1 MPNIYF
7 KWSLV
12 DFFNFDVFLSL
23 KVILILINSTDPD
36 ELPHFRSSL
45 FAFRIQILPYMG
57 VCILY
62 SEAYLRKHPKADEKL
77 IETQMT
83 ATLKQ
88 GCCKKQL
95 KLNACVPKKQFFRVV
110 CNFMRCHCVPFNQ
123 FFSIWVI
130 HKCKSGI
137 DFLLA
142 CPLQN
147 SSFMDKISMTS
158 QVFSGKTWK

>member
-1 MPNIYF
+1 MPNICF

-12 DFFNFDVFLSL
+12 EFFNFDVFLSL

-45 FAFRIQILPYMG
+45 FAFRIQILPCMG

-77 IETQMT
+77 IETQIA

-88 GCCKKQL
+88 VLLQKAIKIKCMHTKKAILSSGMQL
-95 KLNACVPKKQFFRVV
+95 HAMSLRTIW
-110 CNFMRCHCVPFNQ
+110 
-123 FFSIWVI
+123 SI
-130 HKCKSGI
+130 
-137 DFLLA
+137 
-142 CPLQN
+142 
-147 SSFMDKISMTS
+147 SFHLGNT
-158 QVFSGKTWK
+158 

>member
-1 MPNIYF
+1 MPTIYF

-12 DFFNFDVFLSL
+12 EFSNFGVFLSL

-57 VCILY
+57 VCILF

-77 IETQMT
+77 IETQIA

-88 GCCKKQL
+88 ALLQKAIKIKCMRTKKAILSSGMQL
-95 KLNACVPKKQFFRVV
+95 HAMSLVN
-110 CNFMRCHCVPFNQ
+110 

-137 DFLLA
+137 DFFTSLRA
-142 CPLQN
+142 VKLQ
-147 SSFMDKISMTS
+147 FY
-158 QVFSGKTWK
+158 G

>member
-12 DFFNFDVFLSL
+12 EFFNFDVYLSL
-23 KVILILINSTDPD
+23 KDILILINSTDPD
-36 ELPHFRSSL
+36 ELPHFRYSL

-77 IETQMT
+77 IETQIA

-88 GCCKKQL
+88 ALLQKAIKIKCMCTKK
-95 KLNACVPKKQFFRVV
+95 AIFRAV
-110 CNFMRCHCVPFNQ
+110 CNYMQCHWVPFGQ
-123 FFSIWVI
+123 FLF
-130 HKCKSGI
+130 HLG
-137 DFLLA
+137 
-142 CPLQN
+142 N
-147 SSFMDKISMTS
+147 T
-158 QVFSGKTWK
+158 

>member
-1 MPNIYF
+1 MPNICF

-12 DFFNFDVFLSL
+12 EFLNFDVFLSL

-77 IETQMT
+77 IETQIA

-88 GCCKKQL
+88 TLLQKAIKIKCMHAKKAILSSGMQL
-95 KLNACVPKKQFFRVV
+95 HAMSLRTIW
-110 CNFMRCHCVPFNQ
+110 
-123 FFSIWVI
+123 SI
-130 HKCKSGI
+130 
-137 DFLLA
+137 
-142 CPLQN
+142 
-147 SSFMDKISMTS
+147 SFHLGNT
-158 QVFSGKTWK
+158 